1 MNIMKCLM
9 SVLALM
15 LLVGVVVG
23 DDCHNCNE
31 WVGIGV
37 GLATSFVTLVV
48 VFVILIVTLL
58 VKKLNRRYN
67 NYRPI
72 ENNGQL

>member
-1 MNIMKCLM
+1 MNIIKCLV
-9 SVLALM
+9 SVLVLM
-15 LLVGVVVG
+15 LLVNVVVG

-37 GLATSFVTLVV
+37 GLATSFVTLVI
-48 VFVILIVTLL
+48 VFAILIITLL
-58 VKKLNRRYN
+58 VKNLSRRYTH
-67 NYRPI
+67 YRPI